1 MFLENIFDSYTISC
15 CFCINYVKTC
25 RRSGVFI
32 VNFDHIPHLFLVFL
46 LLSLNK

>member
-1 MFLENIFDSYTISC
+1 MLKVEKQTLEQFQR
-15 CFCINYVKTC
+15 

-32 VNFDHIPHLFLVFL
+32 VTFDQMLTNILQLAVVFL

>member
-1 MFLENIFDSYTISC
+1 MLKVEKQTPEQFQR
-15 CFCINYVKTC
+15 

-32 VNFDHIPHLFLVFL
+32 VNFDQMLTNILQLAVVFL